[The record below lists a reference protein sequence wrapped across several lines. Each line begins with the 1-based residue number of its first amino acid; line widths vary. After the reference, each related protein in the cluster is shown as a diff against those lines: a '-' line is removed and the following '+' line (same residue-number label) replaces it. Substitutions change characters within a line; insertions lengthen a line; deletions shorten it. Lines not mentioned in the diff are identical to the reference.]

1 MLTKTQEIKGS
12 LAKLLATENLV
23 VEHKNC
29 ATASFNIDERVLI
42 LPKWDRASTI
52 VYDLLVGHEVG
63 HALFTP
69 VWGDFECPT
78 SYVNVTEDA
87 RVEKLMKRRYP
98 GLRKSFFFGY
108 KELNDRDF
116 FSISG
121 EDLDT
126 YSLIDRINL
135 YFKLGIVDVEIP
147 FSNKEKILVEKVEKI
162 ETFDEAVAVATEIWI
177 FAKEQQKELEQLAN
191 VPLSGTDGGG
201 TDSSNTESY
210 NDTQSSVGEEGAMTH
225 EEMLEEAERREEN
238 NNQDADDECPG
249 GTHANSVDNVST
261 QESFDK
267 ATKGLN
273 DTYSGSN
280 TIYIDMPSIK
290 TSNYV
295 VDWEVIHDWIATCR
309 DDNADYSWADDHY
322 NQFKKGIVNE
332 VNYLVKEFE
341 CKKAADAYSRSK
353 TSRTGVLDCSKLHT
367 YKYNEDLF
375 KKVTSIPEGKNHGM
389 LFCLDW
395 SGSMGSTMLPT
406 IKQLL
411 ILCMFCKKVN
421 IPFEV
426 YAFTNEWWQAERSI
440 YETEFISDK
449 EYLKK
454 NEIFVSKQFFRMM
467 NIISSRS
474 NAQNFEIQCLNIF
487 REVMCMAH
495 YCGYRQTIGMSLSG
509 TPLNEAIMVVNN
521 IIPEFKAYAKVSKVN
536 LCILTDGESGP
547 SVYGSE
553 VISYDGNSTRMTQ
566 RRVDCGS
573 KIIIRDRKLGR
584 TYNNLYSWYEITN
597 LFIQNLKES
606 NPDVNVMGIRLID
619 GNGLTSYYR
628 FFCKQTMEGLSIIK
642 KMWTKDKSAI
652 LPDPIAYD
660 ALYAISTKGSNESNT
675 GLDVAP
681 GSSKSEVKAAFKKM
695 LAKKSS
701 NKKVLNSFIDT
712 IA

>member
-1 MLTKTQEIKGS
+1 MLTKIQEIKGS

-29 ATASFNIDERVLI
+29 STASFNVDERVLI

-69 VWGDFECPT
+69 VWESFDCPM

-116 FSISG
+116 FSIAG

-126 YSLIDRINL
+126 YTLIDRINL
-135 YFKLGIVDVEIP
+135 YFKIGIGEVDIP
-147 FSNKEKILVEKVEKI
+147 FNDEEKVLLEKVEKI

-177 FAKEQQKELEQLAN
+177 FSKEQQKNLEQLAN

-201 TDSSNTESY
+201 TDSSNTSSGD
-210 NDTQSSVGEEGAMTH
+210 DTQFSVGEEGAMTH

-238 NNQDADDECPG
+238 NNQNVDDECPG
-249 GTHANSVDNVST
+249 GTTGSQGNVST

-273 DTYSGSN
+273 DTYSGGN
-280 TIYIDMPSIK
+280 AIYIDMPVLK

-309 DDNADYSWADDHY
+309 THDTDYSWVDNNY
-322 NQFKKGIVNE
+322 NEFKKSVVNE

-341 CKKAADAYSRSK
+341 CKKAAEAYSRSQ

-389 LFCLDW
+389 IFCLDW
-395 SGSMGSTMLPT
+395 SGSMASTMLPT

-454 NEIFVSKQFFRMM
+454 NELFVSKQYFRMM

-474 NAQNFEIQCLNIF
+474 NKQKFEMQCLNIF
-487 REVMCMAH
+487 REVVCMTH

-509 TPLNEAIMVVNN
+509 TPLNEAIMVVKH

-536 LCILTDGESGP
+536 LCILTDGESQP
-547 SVYGSE
+547 SVYGAE
-553 VISYDGNSTRMTQ
+553 VFSYDGNSTRLTQ
-566 RRVDCGS
+566 RRVDCGA
-573 KIIIRDRKLGR
+573 KIIIRDRKIGR
-584 TYNNLYSWYEITN
+584 TYNNLYSWYEVTN
-597 LFIQNLKES
+597 LYIQNLKEH

-628 FFCKQTMEGLSIIK
+628 FFCKETMEGLSNIK
-642 KMWTKDKSAI
+642 KMWTKDKSVI
-652 LPDPIAYD
+652 LPNPIAYD
-660 ALYAISTKGSNESNT
+660 ALYAISTKGYNENNI
-675 GLDVAP
+675 GLDVVA